1 MSGMTHVAKSWL
13 GGAAV
18 AAAVASMAGGA
29 SARPTNYVCGPDLQ
43 VKVDF
48 TPTKAQLHLRDQDY
62 TLQRVKSARDGH
74 FVNTKA
80 GIDLIANKAD
90 MLLREGKDELWC
102 RIQVTP

>member
-1 MSGMTHVAKSWL
+1 MQTAMRWF
-13 GGAAV
+13 GAGVVGLAMAF
-18 AAAVASMAGGA
+18 AAAGA
-29 SARPTNYVCGPDLQ
+29 SARPVTYLCGPDLE

-48 TPTKAQLHLRDQDY
+48 TPSKAQLHLREKDY

-80 GIDLIANKAD
+80 GIDVIANKAD

-102 RIQVTP
+102 RIKVTP

>member
-1 MSGMTHVAKSWL
+1 MHAAKSWVGRSVIL
-13 GGAAV
+13 LMTAWMTVGAL
-18 AAAVASMAGGA
+18 
-29 SARPTNYVCGPDLQ
+29 ARPTTYVCGPDLE

-48 TPTKAQLHLRDQDY
+48 TPRKAQLHMREQDY

-74 FVNTKA
+74 FVNSKA

-102 RIQVTP
+102 RIKVTP

>member
-1 MSGMTHVAKSWL
+1 MHGAKRWL
-13 GGAAV
+13 GRGVAVATAVSMAVGAA
-18 AAAVASMAGGA
+18 
-29 SARPTNYVCGPDLQ
+29 ARPTTYVCGPDLE

-48 TPTKAQLHLRDQDY
+48 TPSKAQLHLRDKDY

-74 FVNTKA
+74 FVNKQA